1 MKNIG
6 LRQLIWKNLRRRM
19 FRNIATIICFAFVA
33 GSILSANFLIGGAQ
47 NSVNAGMSKMGAD
60 LLVVPEKF
68 QAQTEAVLLVG
79 QPTMFFFGSS
89 VLDEVKAMPGVEK
102 ASSQLFIATLSNASC
117 CSLPVQLIGFNESND
132 FTVKPWLSAEL
143 GRPLARDELLVGGL
157 IIGDINT
164 HLMFYGHDF
173 VIAGRLDQ
181 TGMGIDTAIFI
192 REQDALVMAEESP
205 YKAIETLNVTSGMI
219 SAVLVKLAPGTNP
232 ESMAET
238 ITMAVPGT
246 TVISANYLSR
256 QVTSQLSGTTQA
268 LLLTTLSVTL
278 VTIPLVAI
286 VSSMV
291 ANERK
296 REIGLLRAMG
306 ASKRFVFS
314 LIMVEAII
322 LAVIGASLGALAI
335 IVLMGN
341 FQGLITAGLHIP
353 FLWPSV
359 GVIIAQA
366 LTVCLLAAA
375 IGGLA
380 ALYPALRSGS
390 MEPYNAI
397 RTGEL

>member
-6 LRQLIWKNLRRRM
+6 LWQLIWKNLRRRM
-19 FRNIATIICFAFVA
+19 FRNIATIICFAFIA

-68 QAQTEAVLLVG
+68 QARAEAVLLGG
-79 QPTMFFFGSS
+79 QPTMFFFDSS
-89 VLDEVKAMPGVEK
+89 VLEEIKAMPMVEK
-102 ASSQLFIATLSNASC
+102 ASTQLFIVTLANASY

-132 FTVKPWLSAEL
+132 FTVKPWLSTEL

-157 IIGDINT
+157 IIGEINT
-164 HLMFYGHDF
+164 HLIFYGHDF

-181 TGMGIDTAIFI
+181 TGMGIDTAIFL
-192 REQDALVMAEESP
+192 REQDALLMAEESS
-205 YKAIETLNVTSGMI
+205 YKATETLNVTRGMI

-232 ESMAET
+232 EVMAGT
-238 ITMAVPGT
+238 IQMAIPGT

-256 QVTSQLSGTTQA
+256 QVTSRLSGTTQA

-314 LIMVEAII
+314 LIMIEAII

-335 IVLMGN
+335 TVLMGN
-341 FQGLITAGLHIP
+341 FQSLMTAGLHIP